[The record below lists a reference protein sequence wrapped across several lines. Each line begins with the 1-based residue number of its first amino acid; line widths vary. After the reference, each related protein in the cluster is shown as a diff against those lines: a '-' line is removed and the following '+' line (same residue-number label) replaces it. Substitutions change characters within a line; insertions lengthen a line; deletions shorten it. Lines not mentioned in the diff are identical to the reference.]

1 MEKEIVCPWCQESIV
16 PRVGTYQ
23 GQHGTVREEKCPK
36 CNKLLLTRL
45 QGVPLTIV
53 R

>member
-23 GQHGTVREEKCPK
+23 GQYGTVREEKCPK

-45 QGVPLTIV
+45 QGAPLTIV

>member
-1 MEKEIVCPWCQESIV
+1 MGKETVCPWCQESIV
-16 PRVGTYQ
+16 PKVGTYQ
-23 GQHGTVREEKCPK
+23 SKHGAVREERCPK

-45 QGVPLTIV
+45 EGVPLTIV